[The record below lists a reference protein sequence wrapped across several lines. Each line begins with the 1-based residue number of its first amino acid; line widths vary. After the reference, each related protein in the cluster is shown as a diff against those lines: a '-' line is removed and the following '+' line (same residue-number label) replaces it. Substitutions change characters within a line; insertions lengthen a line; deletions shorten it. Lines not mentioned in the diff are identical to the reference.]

1 MTRRDPRLAIAVFF
15 AVTGAVLLL
24 LVGVAR
30 YPTLFSR
37 GLEYRT
43 VFRSVPGLTV
53 GDEVRYGG
61 MLVGSVKAME
71 IDPTDPTRILID
83 FQVRGE
89 TPIQSD
95 TRATI
100 TQVGLLGEPYL
111 NLEPGTA
118 RGEPLPEGSFV
129 ASEESLTFQ
138 EAVSRLAM
146 FFDRADTLLSGIE
159 RVGDSDPW
167 GRIDR
172 TLTRVERLI
181 DTTSSSTIRVM
192 AQAEDA
198 SRRLGELI
206 ERTDRLV
213 AAVDTSFRGAESGF
227 GETQREIVTTL
238 QETRALLATVRDGL
252 DAGGG
257 VDRLVRNLTN
267 ASDNIARLSARL
279 ERDPS
284 SLLKQRETP
293 TKRVGPAIRE

>member
-15 AVTGAVLLL
+15 GVAGAVLLL
-24 LVGVAR
+24 LVAITR
-30 YPTLFSR
+30 FPTIFST
-37 GLEYRT
+37 GSEYRT
-43 VFRSVPGLTV
+43 AFRSVPGLTA

-61 MLVGSVKAME
+61 MLVGSVEEMA
-71 IDPTDPTRILID
+71 IDPDDPTRIVVT
-83 FQVRGE
+83 FRVRGE
-89 TPIQSD
+89 TPVRAD

-118 RGEPLPEGSFV
+118 RGAPLPEGSFV

-138 EAVSRLAM
+138 EAVTRLAA
-146 FFDRADTLLSGIE
+146 FFDRADTLLTGIE
-159 RVGDSDPW
+159 RVADNDPW

-172 TLTRVERLI
+172 TLARVERLI
-181 DTTSSSTIRVM
+181 DSTSSGATRVV
-192 AQAEDA
+192 AQAEVA

-213 AAVDTSFRGAESGF
+213 ASVDTTFRGAETGI
-227 GETQREIVTTL
+227 GQTQQELVTTL
-238 QETRALLATVRDGL
+238 RETRMLLASVREGL

-257 VDRLVRNLTN
+257 VDRLVRNLTS

-279 ERDPS
+279 ERDPT
-284 SLLKQRETP
+284 SLLKPRERP
-293 TKRVGPAIRE
+293 AKRVGPSLRE

>member
-15 AVTGAVLLL
+15 GVAGAVLLL

-30 YPTLFSR
+30 FPSMFAR
-37 GLEYRT
+37 GHEYRT

-61 MLVGSVKAME
+61 MLVGTVDDLE
-71 IDPTDPTRILID
+71 IDPRDPTRIIVA
-83 FQVRGE
+83 FSVRDD
-89 TPIQSD
+89 TPVQSD

-129 ASEESLTFQ
+129 ASQESMTFQ

-159 RVGDSDPW
+159 RIAETDPW

-172 TLTRVERLI
+172 TLARVERLV
-181 DTTSSSTIRVM
+181 DTTAIGATRIV
-192 AQAEDA
+192 AHAEVA

-213 AAVDTSFRGAESGF
+213 AGIDTTFRGAGSGL
-227 GETQREIVTTL
+227 GDTQRELVTTL
-238 QETRALLATVRDGL
+238 RETRALLATVRDGL

-257 VDRLVRNLTN
+257 MDRLVRNLTS
-267 ASDNIARLSARL
+267 ASDNIARLSARI

-284 SLLKQRETP
+284 SLLKQREQP
-293 TKRVGPAIRE
+293 VKRVGPPIRE

>member
-1 MTRRDPRLAIAVFF
+1 MTRRDPRVAIAVFF
-15 AVTGAVLLL
+15 AVAGAVLLL

-30 YPTLFSR
+30 FPTILSR
-37 GLEYRT
+37 GREYRT
-43 VFRSVPGLTV
+43 VFRSVPGLTP

-61 MLVGSVKAME
+61 MLVGSVREMQ
-71 IDPTDPTRILID
+71 IDPRDPTRIIVEFRVED
-83 FQVRGE
+83 G
-89 TPIQSD
+89 TPVQSD

-111 NLEPGTA
+111 NLEPGTS
-118 RGEPLPEGSFV
+118 RGDPLPEGSFV
-129 ASEESLTFQ
+129 ASEQNLTFQ

-159 RVGDSDPW
+159 RISETDPW

-172 TLTRVERLI
+172 TLARVERLV
-181 DTTSSSTIRVM
+181 DTTASGAARVIE
-192 AQAEDA
+192 QAEMA

-213 AAVDTSFRGAESGF
+213 ATVDTSFRGAESGL
-227 GETQREIVTTL
+227 GDTQREIVSTL
-238 QETRALLATVRDGL
+238 RETRALLASVREGL

-257 VDRLVRNLTN
+257 MDRLVRNLTS
-267 ASDNIARLSARL
+267 ASDNISRLSARL

-284 SLLKQRETP
+284 SLLKQREQP
-293 TKRVGPAIRE
+293 PKRVGPAIRE

>member
-1 MTRRDPRLAIAVFF
+1 MTRRDPRVAIAVFF
-15 AVTGAVLLL
+15 AVAGAVLLL

-30 YPTLFSR
+30 FPTMLTR
-37 GLEYRT
+37 GREYRT
-43 VFRSVPGLTV
+43 VFRSVPGLTS

-61 MLVGSVKAME
+61 MLVGSVRDMQ
-71 IDPTDPTRILID
+71 IDPRDPTRIIVV
-83 FQVRGE
+83 FRVGE
-89 TPIQSD
+89 DTPVQSD

-118 RGEPLPEGSFV
+118 RGQPLPEGSFV
-129 ASEESLTFQ
+129 ASEQSLTFQ

-159 RVGDSDPW
+159 RIGETDPW

-172 TLTRVERLI
+172 TLARVERLV
-181 DTTSSSTIRVM
+181 DTTAAGTARVV
-192 AQAEDA
+192 AQAEIA

-213 AAVDTSFRGAESGF
+213 ASVDTTFRGAESDF

-238 QETRALLATVRDGL
+238 RETRALLASVREGL

-257 VDRLVRNLTN
+257 MDRLVRNLTS

-284 SLLKQRETP
+284 SLLKQREQP
-293 TKRVGPAIRE
+293 AKRVGPAIRE